1 MSLFSVILRRRLV
14 VLLAAAVLAG
24 CSSESWDWNWGRQG
38 KTDAPANK
46 PVTKTKPPAEQPK
59 TAKTDAKPGPKTP
72 DDAHANQVNTQIE
85 QYADRMKASDQTGYA
100 PNDLNSK
107 IQRQQDPNRRNRI
120 RKVAEESR
128 TEPPAA
134 VKEQPTHTASDAPS
148 TVAPTGREA
157 ATPPRGTESPEEP
170 KAKAGEPRMIA
181 ADSAKPATEPKAGKG
196 NVGEATPSA
205 LTGTDSSIPAKPIEK
220 KATEGA
226 AAERPP
232 VLEDIKITPA
242 PESAT
247 PTKTTE
253 DAKDDTAKTTGGMP
267 ASEQAW
273 HASDAKT
280 DPQPT
285 VEPKPGKDAGR
296 SEIKDDKPA
305 ITPGEAKAAKPQK
318 SESSGPPRMAPNVPT
333 PNPQAVDTF
342 KQRLEDLEAKVKKE
356 PSNLEDQFRLRMMY
370 LLNGQE
376 DKAAAPIDGADA
388 DMQEVILAHFKALIT
403 AKSAPGRDPALGANQ
418 QLEQIEALRNIIRAR
433 ADLRVPKV
441 VLCTAIES
449 FGRYTPIEPAEFK
462 AGDKNRVLLY
472 IEVDNFK
479 SETTPSGLYRT
490 LLNLR
495 VSVLSTSGQEVG
507 PTLTDSNIED
517 LARQQRRDFY
527 LTIGEL
533 TIDRKLAPGDYVL
546 KVEVEDVLAGKI
558 NSGVA
563 KFKIVP

>member
-1 MSLFSVILRRRLV
+1 MSLFSVILRRRLFI
-14 VLLAAAVLAG
+14 LLAAAVLAG

-38 KTDAPANK
+38 KTDTPANK
-46 PVTKTKPPAEQPK
+46 PVTKAKPPAEQPK

-72 DDAHANQVNTQIE
+72 DDAQANQVNTQIE
-85 QYADRMKASDQTGYA
+85 QYTDRMKASDQTGYA

-120 RKVAEESR
+120 RKVAEEGR
-128 TEPPAA
+128 TEPPAT
-134 VKEQPTHTASDAPS
+134 VKEQPTRTASDSAS
-148 TVAPTGREA
+148 TAVPTGREA
-157 ATPPRGTESPEEP
+157 ATTPRGTESPDEP
-170 KAKAGEPRMIA
+170 KAKPGEPRTIA
-181 ADSAKPATEPKAGKG
+181 ADSAKPATEPKTGQG
-196 NVGEATPSA
+196 NIGEATPSA

-220 KATEGA
+220 RATEGA

-232 VLEDIKITPA
+232 VLEDIKISPA

-253 DAKDDTAKTTGGMP
+253 DAKDDTTKTPPRGR
-267 ASEQAW
+267 ER
-273 HASDAKT
+273 DEET

-305 ITPGEAKAAKPQK
+305 ITPGEGKATKPRK
-318 SESSGPPRMAPNVPT
+318 SDSSGPSRMAPNVPT

-370 LLNGQE
+370 LLNGQDE
-376 DKAAAPIDGADA
+376 QAAAPIDGADA

-403 AKSAPGRDPALGANQ
+403 AKSAPGRDPALSANQ

-558 NSGVA
+558 NNGVA